1 MTTGKFWLACLI
13 AMAGLSAQAQSTK
26 TVKMVICADG
36 TAGEYLGESADK
48 YHVLYQDDGWV
59 DKKTSKIEFWS
70 AAKGKGWIC
79 GRKDNGTVNIRQRP
93 DANAPVVGQL
103 VRKRGYIPDSAKC
116 LGVENGWYR
125 VDYNGTT
132 GYVKA
137 SVAYWRAKS
146 FD

>member
-1 MTTGKFWLACLI
+1 MSDSKDYI
-13 AMAGLSAQAQSTK
+13 TK
-26 TVKMVICADG
+26 K
-36 TAGEYLGESADK
+36 
-48 YHVLYQDDGWV
+48 Q
-59 DKKTSKIEFWS
+59 
-70 AAKGKGWIC
+70 
-79 GRKDNGTVNIRQRP
+79 DNGTVNIRQRP
-93 DANAPVVGQL
+93 DAKAPVVGQL
-103 VRKRGYIPDSAKC
+103 VRERGYIPDSAKC